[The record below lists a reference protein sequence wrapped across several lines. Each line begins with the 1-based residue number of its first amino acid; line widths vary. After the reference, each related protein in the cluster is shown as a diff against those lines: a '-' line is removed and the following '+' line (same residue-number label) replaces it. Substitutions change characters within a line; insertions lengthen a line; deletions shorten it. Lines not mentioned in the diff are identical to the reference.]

1 MAVTR
6 KEMKRQVSALQSS
19 IKEMLTYYKSIGSSG
34 MKTSADRGTEGA
46 MMVFNEQLNKFANE
60 LAFVQ
65 MGSHWDK

>member
-46 MMVFNEQLNKFANE
+46 MKVFNEQLNKFANE